1 MLCQEPQGR
10 KEGHANRPDYW
21 CCRGLGAEVARQLAA
36 IGVEVVIGARDPQA
50 AATAAGK
57 LEGVRSYP
65 AGLDIA
71 S

>member
-1 MLCQEPQGR
+1 MPIALIT
-10 KEGHANRPDYW
+10 
-21 CCRGLGAEVARQLAA
+21 GAAAVRVRRLPGKLAA